1 MSSAQAVGGA
11 MSGGSGGRTLYR
23 VLHLGPL
30 EPWLRR
36 LGLLAAF
43 GVWPKVLGRRRVPK
57 GPLVVTGTHVN
68 RLDVPLFLMAT
79 GRHIEWVAAGYFLDL
94 PVYGR
99 IAAWGGWHPI
109 DKAGFG
115 LEENA
120 EAMDR
125 AAASVRGGAAVG
137 IFAQGFTTKFGT
149 GVARLAAASRAPV
162 LPVFSYR
169 PRTPPARPRILV
181 VVHRPVPP
189 PAPDARSRR
198 RFVGRLRRRMHALGA
213 LRLEDDA
220 ATIRSVALDDAR
232 LWRRPLAVIRR
243 AGRLMRV
250 RRPEPLARRAR
261 LLQRACTRLTC
272 SVGDLRE
279 PAGLAHLVAFLLLLP
294 PALAGVAL
302 VAPPVI
308 ALFLM
313 FRGYPR
319 VDFRTSL
326 LRLTATF
333 AVPWGLVLA
342 AAGWLAAGA
351 PGLVLPLVAV
361 AGACCAGIAR
371 RLLRQLRGGV
381 AARRHGHRLRGRLA
395 EFDRLVAEAGG

>member
-1 MSSAQAVGGA
+1 MSSANVVGER
-11 MSGGSGGRTLYR
+11 MPRGSGGRRLFR
-23 VLHLGPL
+23 FVHLGPL
-30 EPWLRR
+30 EWWLRR

-43 GVWPKVLGRRRVPK
+43 GVWPKVLGRRHVPR

-68 RLDVPLFLMAT
+68 RLDVPLFLMAA
-79 GRHIEWVAAGYFLDL
+79 GRHIEWVAAGYFLRL

-109 DKAGFG
+109 SETGFG

-120 EAMDR
+120 ETMDR
-125 AAASVRGGAAVG
+125 AADAVRGGAAVG
-137 IFAQGFTTKFGT
+137 IFAQGFTAKFGT
-149 GVARLAAASRAPV
+149 GVARLAASSRAPV

-169 PRTPPARPRILV
+169 PPTPPARPRILV

-189 PAPDARSRR
+189 PEPAARARR
-198 RFVGRLRRRMHALGA
+198 RFVERLRRRMRALGA
-213 LRLEDDA
+213 LRLEGDA

-232 LWRRPLAVIRR
+232 LWRSPLAVIRR
-243 AGRLMRV
+243 AGRLLRV
-250 RRPEPLARRAR
+250 RKPEPLARRAR
-261 LLQRACTRLTC
+261 LLQRACARLGC

-279 PAGLAHLVAFLLLLP
+279 PAGLAHMVAFLLLLP

-302 VAPPVI
+302 VAPPVVG
-308 ALFLM
+308 LLVM
-313 FRGYPR
+313 FRGYPS

-333 AVPWGLVLA
+333 AAPWGLVLA

-351 PGLVLPLVAV
+351 PGLLLPLVAV
-361 AGACCAGIAR
+361 AGACCAGVAR
-371 RLLRQLRGGV
+371 RLARQLRGSV
-381 AARRHGHRLRGRLA
+381 AARRHGHRVRRRLA
-395 EFDRLVAEAGG
+395 EFDRLVVEAGG